1 MKTKNILLY
10 LLVAVLAGCVPS
22 LHSLFTDKNL
32 VFADAFLGLWTS
44 DSGKNTWELKRY
56 SDNKDKRYR
65 LIHIDRENGKHGR
78 FIVTFGKLNDMLFAD
93 FYPEDIES
101 ETSYFYQC
109 HQLLGHTF
117 GKIEP
122 NDSELIIR
130 MMDAN
135 KVKTLLQNEPNLIKH
150 EVIKDQK
157 DSRIVLTA
165 PTEELQK
172 LVVKYAND
180 PNIFGCGTIL
190 KRKIQESKDPN
201 CTSQKKN

>member
-10 LLVAVLAGCVPS
+10 LLATAIVGCVPS

-32 VFADAFLGLWTS
+32 VFADALLGVWIS
-44 DSGKNTWELKRY
+44 DSGNDTWELKRY

-65 LIHIDRENGKHGR
+65 LIHTDREKGKHGR
-78 FIVTFGKLNDMLFAD
+78 FLVTFGKLNDMLFAD

-101 ETSYFYQC
+101 DASYFYQC

-122 NDSELIIR
+122 NELELKIT
-130 MMDAN
+130 MMDHDN
-135 KVKTLLQNEPNLIKH
+135 VKKLLQTEPNLIRH
-150 EVIKDQK
+150 EVLEGMDGK
-157 DSRIVLTA
+157 IVLTA
-165 PTEELQK
+165 STDELQK
-172 LVVKYAND
+172 FVVKYVSD
-180 PNIFGCGTIL
+180 PNIFGCGAIL
-190 KRKIQESKDPN
+190 KRKIQEPKDPN

>member
-1 MKTKNILLY
+1 MKTQNIFLY
-10 LLVAVLAGCVPS
+10 LLAATLVGCVPS

-44 DSGKNTWELKRY
+44 DNSNDTWELKRY

-65 LIHIDRENGKHGR
+65 LIHIDREKGKHGR
-78 FIVTFGKLNDMLFAD
+78 FLVTFGKLNDMLFAD

-101 ETSYFYQC
+101 DASYFYQC
-109 HQLLGHTF
+109 NQLFVHTF

-122 NDSELIIR
+122 NDSELVIR
-130 MMDAN
+130 MMDPD

-150 EVIKDQK
+150 EVIKDQD
-157 DSRIVLTA
+157 DSKIFLTA

-172 LVVKYAND
+172 FVTKYAND

-190 KRKIQESKDPN
+190 KRKIQGPKDPN